1 MKRTKKRFNL
11 FLLLLLICTPIQL
24 LLAQDR
30 FSGANPGVAQSNK
43 LCSKISL
50 ENRILI
56 AQWNVSQGFLE
67 CTQWTNRLTNETCP
81 IQENIL
87 FSIELSDGHVFTNKD
102 FSIDGKVNKQFL
114 SATDS
119 LPSPA
124 LHHKGIQLSLKL
136 KAPQNRFRLEWK
148 AILRNGANY
157 IRQEIVIH
165 PINHAIAVRKITFF
179 DQKLNGAICTGS
191 VLGSPIVSRNFFFG
205 MEQPTAHSKA
215 LLTRTI
221 GKITNQSINIDS
233 LLDGNGTY
241 VVHIEHGGG
250 DKEFNILSATL
261 YQNGKIIDSD
271 VHKLNGAGTRTGNMY
286 QLALTNYCKT
296 NHYEIRMNVE
306 NPEKATGLLHWYK
319 KTNNILNFYIN
330 RVDTLHIGNA
340 ITESIVMGV
349 APKKQMR
356 RAFSYYVGQE
366 RARAY
371 KPFLHY
377 NCWWDITDDGA
388 SSFTSEQLIERMH
401 QWDKLFMKPYH
412 ITLSSFVFD
421 DGWDDMD
428 GNVWSFHPKK
438 FPNGFAPQAKLCK
451 EMNTG
456 IGVWMSPFGG
466 YLGAQQQRIASGKR
480 NGLEVNTKG
489 LSLAGKH
496 YYNRFLKIA
505 TNMITKYHVNYFKF
519 DGFGGSE
526 PDFLPDMEAGIRLI
540 KSLRHTNP
548 ELFVNITVG
557 SWPSPFWLRYAD
569 CTWRASADLHQAG
582 EGDGTQQ
589 FMTYRDG
596 TLHNNVVNRATLYPL
611 NSIMTVG
618 IAYANLGH
626 PNHFITDSKKGFKD
640 MVRSHFAS
648 GSCLQELY
656 ISPNKMKPEFWP
668 ILAEAVHWA
677 KKEVDVLW
685 DTHWIGGSPINLE
698 VYGFA
703 SWNGEKGVLYLR
715 NPSKKSLE
723 YSFDLEQVLELQHYE
738 RGNYSLKSPWK
749 EDTIQKAILTSAN
762 QTIRIKLEP
771 FDCLVFEINPIK
783 K

>member
-1 MKRTKKRFNL
+1 MKRITL
-11 FLLLLLICTPIQL
+11 YLLLILVCTPIQR
-24 LLAQDR
+24 LLAQDN
-30 FSGANPGVAQSNK
+30 FSGANPGAAQTNR
-43 LCSKISL
+43 LNSKISL
-50 ENRILI
+50 ENRVLI
-56 AQWNVSQGFLE
+56 AQWDVSQGFLE
-67 CTQWTNRLTNETCP
+67 CVQWTNRLTNETCP
-81 IQENIL
+81 IRGNIL
-87 FSIELSDGHVFTNKD
+87 FSIELSDGSIFTNKD
-102 FSIDGKVNKQFL
+102 FSLDGKLKKRVL
-114 SATDS
+114 TATDS

-124 LHHKGIQLSLKL
+124 LHRQGLQLSLKL
-136 KAPQNRFRLEWK
+136 RAPKNKFRLEWK
-148 AILRNGANY
+148 AILRDGANY
-157 IRQEIVIH
+157 IRQEIIVH
-165 PINHAIAVRKITFF
+165 PINQAIAVRRITFF
-179 DQKLNGAICTGS
+179 DQKLDGATCTGS
-191 VLGSPIVSRNFFFG
+191 VLGSPIVYRNFFFG
-205 MEQPTAHSKA
+205 MEQPIAHSKA
-215 LLTRTI
+215 LFTRTI
-221 GKITNQSINIDS
+221 GKITNQKINMDS
-233 LLDGNGTY
+233 LLAGNGTY
-241 VVHIEHGGG
+241 VVHVEHGGG

-261 YQNGKIIDSD
+261 YQNGKKVNSD
-271 VHKLNGAGTRTGNMY
+271 VHKLNGTGSHTGNRY
-286 QLALTNYCKT
+286 HLELSDYSKT
-296 NHYEIRMNVE
+296 NHYEIRMNIE

-319 KTNNILNFYIN
+319 KTNDVLNFYMN
-330 RVDTLHIGNA
+330 RVDTLHIGDA
-340 ITESIVMGV
+340 IAESLVMGI

-356 RAFSYYVGQE
+356 RAFSYYIGQE

-388 SSFTSEQLIERMH
+388 SSFTSEQFIERMH
-401 QWDKLFMKPYH
+401 AWDKLFMKPYH
-412 ITLSSFVFD
+412 ITLNSFVFD

-428 GNVWSFHPKK
+428 GKVWYFHPKK
-438 FPNGFAPQAKLCK
+438 FPTGFAPQAKLCK

-466 YLGAQQQRIASGKR
+466 YLGAQQQRIATAKR
-480 NGLEVNTKG
+480 EGLEVNTKG
-489 LSLAGKH
+489 LSLAGKN
-496 YYNRFLKIA
+496 YYNRFLERA

-526 PDFLPDMEAGIRLI
+526 PEFLPDMEAGIRLI

-557 SWPSPFWLRYAD
+557 TWPSPFWLRYAD
-569 CTWRASADLHQAG
+569 CTWRASGDLHQAG

-596 TLHNNVVNRATLYPL
+596 TLHNNIVNRATLYPL

-656 ISPNKMKPEFWP
+656 ISPNKMKPEFWS

-703 SWNGEKGVLYLR
+703 SWNGIKGVLSLR
-715 NPSKKSLE
+715 NPSKNCVE

-738 RGNYSLKSPWK
+738 HGIYSLKSPWK
-749 EDTIQKAILTSAN
+749 EDAIQKAILTSSD
-762 QTIRIKLEP
+762 QTVKIKLEP